1 MDRGAIGHGV
11 RTAAYKRKVDTFIEK
26 RLTDLEKLL

>member
-11 RTAAYKRKVDTFIEK
+11 RTAAYKRKVDTFIEIK
-26 RLTDLEKLL
+26 NRKK